1 MGDISD
7 DWEFEETKVMQ
18 AQEELR
24 SIRAKIAVL
33 EGKMALEIM
42 YALKINHLCFI
53 FHLIPSNLLYYTI
66 CVIISERN
74 KIIEDK
80 QRRLDE
86 VQKALSELRTVCIMW
101 ANPASEVLLVG
112 SFDGWTSQ
120 VHTYSNLLFCLRNKI
135 INKLQDIYSAHWYF
149 IEFILINLRLFEEMM
164 QNYVAY
170 HNEIYC

>member
-1 MGDISD
+1 VGDISD

-33 EGKMALEIM
+33 EGKMALEI
-42 YALKINHLCFI
+42 I
-53 FHLIPSNLLYYTI
+53 
-66 CVIISERN
+66 ERN

-120 VHTYSNLLFCLRNKI
+120 VRTYSSLLFCLRNKI

>member
-1 MGDISD
+1 
-7 DWEFEETKVMQ
+7 MQ

-120 VHTYSNLLFCLRNKI
+120 VRTYSSLLFCLRNKI